1 MSARAQTPDS
11 TVAHRRIQPLPAIAS
26 SPETGLQFGATML
39 AVFEPA
45 SITHTR
51 PSSIIAS
58 VVRSTKS
65 QTRIAIEGEKWTT
78 GNARRLYAQLAWQ
91 EFPLP
96 YYGTGD
102 AAATSAKEIYAPRGI
117 DLQLAAQQRIR
128 GPVYA
133 LLSTRIVSQRMR
145 FDTTGALHL
154 GSVAGTDAGRVVEL
168 TGGAML
174 DTREHLFAPHR
185 GTFAQLTYTSSA
197 GSLGSE
203 YKYQRVK
210 LDARHYIS
218 LGSQHVL
225 AAQLLAVGTGGT
237 PPFDQLALAGGSD
250 ILRGYERGR
259 YRDRWLGAAQLEYR
273 SPSVHRVGAVAFG
286 GAGTVASK
294 FSDFGAATLFPTY
307 GAGMRVQIDP
317 RQRTSVRADYGRGRD
332 GASGLYIGFNQAF

>member
-26 SPETGLQFGATML
+26 SPETGLQFGATVL

-58 VVRSTKS
+58 VVRSTKA
-65 QTRIAIEGEKWTT
+65 QTRIAIEGERWTT

-102 AAATSAKEIYAPRGI
+102 AAPKSAKEIYAPRGI
-117 DLQLAAQQRIR
+117 DLQLVAQQRIR
-128 GPVYA
+128 RSVYA

-145 FDTTGALHL
+145 FDTSGTLHL
-154 GSVAGTDAGRVVEL
+154 GSVAGTGAGRVVEL

-185 GTFAQLTYTSSA
+185 GTFAQLTFTGSV
-197 GSLGSE
+197 GSLGSG
-203 YKYQRVK
+203 YNYQRVK
-210 LDARHYIS
+210 LDARHYVG
-218 LGSQHVL
+218 LGSRHVL
-225 AAQLLAVGTGGT
+225 AAQLLAVGTGGA

-273 SPSVHRVGAVAFG
+273 SPIVHRVGAVAFG
-286 GAGTVASK
+286 GAGTVAAK
-294 FSDFGAATLFPTY
+294 FSDFGSATLFPTY